1 MQNKNVIIFK
11 WLFYAC
17 IIFGMEEVKE
27 NFAANVYYFRRLRG
41 LTQAEL
47 AEKAGVTTGFIG
59 CIENAR
65 SNVSFDI
72 IAKIA
77 DVLNTN
83 VKTLFEIPPETYT
96 NKDHI
101 DELVLKERECDY
113 SITPKLADK
122 LLQIIYDAD
131 PTAFDRMKEIDDKNR

>member
-1 MQNKNVIIFK
+1 
-11 WLFYAC
+11 
-17 IIFGMEEVKE
+17 MEKVKE

-47 AEKAGVTTGFIG
+47 AEKVGITTGFIG

-72 IAKIA
+72 IAKLA

-83 VKTLFEIPPETYT
+83 VKSLFEIPPKKYT
-96 NKDHI
+96 NKDQI
-101 DELVLKERECDY
+101 DELVLKERESNY

-122 LLQIIYDAD
+122 LLQLICDAD
-131 PTAFDRMKEIDDKNR
+131 PNAFARMKEIENKNK